1 MLASG
6 LVLSACNPYKS
17 TSSTPTTTS
26 SEIQESSQAQESVT
40 VTVTDKG
47 FEPSTVT
54 VKSGGTV
61 TWKNDSS
68 AKIQVGSAVHPTHE
82 LNRELTNG
90 EFVLEV
96 APGESKAV
104 TVTKTGS
111 WGFHNHLDPSM
122 TGKVVVE

>member
-1 MLASG
+1 
-6 LVLSACNPYKS
+6 LVLSACNAYKS
-17 TSSTPTTTS
+17 TSSSPTTTS
-26 SEIQESSQAQESVT
+26 SQTQESSPAQESVT
-40 VTVTDKG
+40 ITATDKG

-61 TWKNDSS
+61 TWKNNSS
-68 AKIQVGSAVHPTHE
+68 SKIQVGSAVHPTHE
-82 LNRELTNG
+82 LNREITNS

-96 APGESKAV
+96 APGESKVV

-111 WGFHNHLDPSM
+111 WGYHNHLDPSA